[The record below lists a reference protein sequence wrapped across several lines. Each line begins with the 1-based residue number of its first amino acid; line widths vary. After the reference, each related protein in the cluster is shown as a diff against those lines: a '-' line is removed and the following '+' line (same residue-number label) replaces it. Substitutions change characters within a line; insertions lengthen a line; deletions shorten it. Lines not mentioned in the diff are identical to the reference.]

1 MCYWLIIYCL
11 EKRLVA
17 GSRVEG
23 DFVMQE
29 LGRIHQL
36 IIPFFGHNL
45 TFNLEAIAMSW
56 IVMVI
61 LIVFGF
67 FAAKKKSRF
76 PGPLQAAGELFV
88 DQLFSLTED
97 ALDKKRGKTYGPL
110 ICALFMF
117 LVISNW
123 LGIIP
128 YLEEPTKDLNT
139 PLALGLL
146 GFVIA
151 HYAGIKA
158 RGIKEYTKAY
168 FEPFIIMMPLNLIGE
183 LAKVVSISFR
193 LFGNIMGGS
202 IIILVV
208 SYLTY
213 SVLLPPFLNA
223 FFGLFVGTIQA
234 FVFTMLTVVYIS
246 VQVN

>member
-1 MCYWLIIYCL
+1 M
-11 EKRLVA
+11 E
-17 GSRVEG
+17 
-23 DFVMQE
+23 E

-36 IIPFFGHNL
+36 IVPLGGHRL
-45 TFNLEAIAMSW
+45 TFNLET
-56 IVMVI
+56 I
-61 LIVFGF
+61 LMTWLIFALLLVFGF
-67 FAAKKKSRF
+67 LAARRRGRV
-76 PGPLQAAGELFV
+76 PGPLQVVGELFV
-88 DQLFSLTED
+88 SQLYGLTAD
-97 ALDKKRGKTYGPL
+97 ALDERRAKTYGPM

-117 LVISNW
+117 LVLANSF
-123 LGIIP
+123 GILP
-128 YLEEPTKDLNT
+128 HLEEPTKDLNT
-139 PLALGLL
+139 PLGLGLM

-151 HYAGIKA
+151 HTAGIRAKGLKKYLA
-158 RGIKEYTKAY
+158 AY
-168 FEPFIIMMPLNLIGE
+168 FEPLFFMMPLNLIGE

-246 VQVN
+246 VQVK